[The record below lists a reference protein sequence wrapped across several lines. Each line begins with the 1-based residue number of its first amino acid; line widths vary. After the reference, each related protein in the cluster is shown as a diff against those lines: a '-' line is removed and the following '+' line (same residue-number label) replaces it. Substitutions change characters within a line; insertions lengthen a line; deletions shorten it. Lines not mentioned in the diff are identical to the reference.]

1 MAEQEHTEEVRAV
14 ARNIP
19 MSPQKVRRVVDV
31 VRDMD
36 VDEAVARLRMMP
48 QRAAKP
54 VRKVVE
60 SAAANAEENLGLS
73 RRDLYIDQIVVD
85 EGSRQKR
92 YRFGGR
98 GRIKPRTKRSS
109 HITVVLREYEYF
121 S

>member
-1 MAEQEHTEEVRAV
+1 MAEEEYVEEARAV
-14 ARNIP
+14 ARGIQ
-19 MSPQKVRRVVDV
+19 MSPNKVRRVVDV
-31 VRDMD
+31 VREMD

-54 VRKVVE
+54 VRKVIQ
-60 SAAANAEENLGLS
+60 SAAANAEENLGWS
-73 RRDLYIDQIVVD
+73 RRDLYIHEIMVD

-121 S
+121 